1 VAQYRFD
8 RSRQEREC
16 LRGFIELK
24 ASNISFILLFL
35 LVFKWLGQV
44 FIIFRGPRLLNLLFL
59 FYRLV
64 ILNKVKNN
72 YNEVISKLKKVNKTS
87 DKYYDVYFIV
97 SSCIQV
103 LTIFFLIIL
112 G

>member
-8 RSRQEREC
+8 RSRQEREG

-24 ASNISFILLFL
+24 AGNTSFVLLFL

-64 ILNKVKNN
+64 ILSRKQ
-72 YNEVISKLKKVNKTS
+72 
-87 DKYYDVYFIV
+87 FIMR
-97 SSCIQV
+97 
-103 LTIFFLIIL
+103 
-112 G
+112 